1 MAEYPITMKQK
12 NDQGQYDTLYPQTLG
27 SQIQGNIQS
36 SQIEGD
42 IPSSQISGSI
52 PSSQITGQFP
62 ASQIDG
68 IYTKNQTLTQS
79 VAQLF
84 GLSNINA
91 IPDNVFEILSQA
103 ALYKTVTHT
112 AQLGTLPEG
121 SIIYLNEN
129 GSPVP
134 FYVAKQG
141 YEPDYNTNR
150 VLVVRKAAAQTGAW
164 NSSGVNTY
172 DGSTIDTWMNGTY
185 LQTLDSDVQTAIG
198 QTYVQISGGSTTYV
212 LSYVQKAVFAL
223 SLNELGRYSSSYAR
237 QEGSILPIAS
247 TLQQASFSA
256 ATVNQWTRSPY
267 IQERTSANI
276 LTSRGSQDVSTV
288 TSSTSNY
295 YRPAFTLP
303 ADFTAYT
310 DTPTTGLYDISDN
323 LLLKLPGVQIETGSY
338 VGTGTYGL
346 SKPNSL
352 TFGFEPKLVIIQSD
366 QEISVASNGILPCV
380 VNNAP
385 STGGISFETEYDGTI
400 LPYGIKVTRNQNTVS
415 WYFSG
420 NASTGPNYQL
430 NYSGSN
436 YYYFAIG

>member
-1 MAEYPITMKQK
+1 MAEYPIIMKQK
-12 NDQGQYDTLYPQTLG
+12 NNQGQYDILYPKTLG
-27 SQIQGNIQS
+27 SQV
-36 SQIEGD
+36 EGT
-42 IPSSQISGSI
+42 IPSSQITGTF
-52 PSSQITGQFP
+52 PSSSITGQFP

-129 GSPVP
+129 GAPVP

-256 ATVNQWTRSPY
+256 TTVNQWTRSPY

-338 VGTGTYGL
+338 VGTGTHGR
-346 SKPNSL
+346 SNPNSL
-352 TFGFEPKLVIIQSD
+352 TFGFEPKLVVILPTKDTIPPNYSAP
-366 QEISVASNGILPCV
+366 SGILFPTMRV
-380 VNNAP
+380 GGAITNYLNLMTEVTL
-385 STGGISFETEYDGTI
+385 TGTT
-400 LPYGIKVTRNQNTVS
+400 LS
-415 WYFSG
+415 WYS
-420 NASTGPNYQL
+420 ATVPQQL
-430 NYSGSN
+430 NGAIQYD
-436 YYYFAIG
+436 YFAIG